1 MLLRWCLTLLV
12 LAANAAAFDFSALKP
27 EGYVSDFAR
36 VMSTAS
42 KVELE
47 RYCQALEEQTGVQIA
62 LVTLPSLENEPASDV
77 ANLLFRTW
85 GIGQKKSNEGVLLL
99 LAIRERKSRLEVGY
113 GLEPVLP
120 DGAAGE
126 ILRAMR
132 PALRENHFGDAMIA
146 AAREIGNRVV
156 KAKKSE
162 GTLPELRT
170 ARPRAPEGAVPI
182 ELWVFLAFVVLMFF
196 LASRSQGRYATRRG
210 RGDVFPVFFPPSFPG
225 HYPRGGGG
233 FGGMSDSGGGFG
245 GFGGGDSGG
254 GGASSD
260 W

>member
-1 MLLRWCLTLLV
+1 MWLRPLIATLF
-12 LAANAAAFDFSALKP
+12 LAAAAGAYDFSALKP

-36 VMSTAS
+36 VMDTAS

-47 RYCQALEEQTGVQIA
+47 RYCKALEDQAGVQIA
-62 LVTLPSLENEPASDV
+62 LVTLASLENEPVSDV
-77 ANLLFRTW
+77 ANLLFRAW
-85 GIGQKKSNEGVLLL
+85 GVGQKKSNEGVLLL

-113 GLEPVLP
+113 GIEPVLP

-126 ILRAMR
+126 ILRTMR
-132 PALRENHFGDAMIA
+132 PALRENHYGDAMIA
-146 AAREIGNRVV
+146 AAREIGNRIVA
-156 KAKKSE
+156 AKKSE
-162 GTLPELRT
+162 GTLPALR
-170 ARPRAPEGAVPI
+170 ASRARAPEEAVPI
-182 ELWVFLAFVVLMFF
+182 QLWVFLGFVILMFF
-196 LASRSQGRYATRRG
+196 LASRSQSRSGPRRG
-210 RGDVFPVFFPPSFPG
+210 GFFPVIFPSG
-225 HYPRGGGG
+225 GYPRGGGG

>member
-1 MLLRWCLTLLV
+1 MLLRWFITAVV
-12 LAANAAAFDFSALKP
+12 LAANAGAYDFSALKP

-36 VMSTAS
+36 VMDTAS

-47 RYCQALEEQTGVQIA
+47 RYCKALEDQTGVQIA
-62 LVTLPSLENEPASDV
+62 LVTVPSLENEPASDV
-77 ANLLFRTW
+77 ANVLFRAW
-85 GIGQKKSNEGVLLL
+85 GVGQKKSNEGVLLL

-113 GLEPVLP
+113 GIEPVLP

-126 ILRAMR
+126 ILRTMR

-146 AAREIGNRVV
+146 AAREIGNRIVA
-156 KAKKSE
+156 AKKAE
-162 GTLPELRT
+162 GTLPPLRSS
-170 ARPRAPEGAVPI
+170 RPRSPEAAVPVEI
-182 ELWVFLAFVVLMFF
+182 WVFLAFVILMFF
-196 LASRSQGRYATRRG
+196 LSSRNQGRYSARSG
-210 RGDVFPVFFPPSFPG
+210 HGGIFPVIFPPSFPG
-225 HYPRGGGG
+225 SYPRGGGG

-245 GFGGGDSGG
+245 GFGGGSSGG